1 MQAKFNSENPPLDN
15 EFFSELVGTDSD
27 LSGTIEHPHDLPADA
42 EGGDIEEQRTTIP
55 LHKQGG
61 VKSLLILGLSAVP
74 IGGLGYMMFGN
85 SGQNSPT
92 VAATPTNEPTAP
104 KAEFAPDPRFATM
117 QNKLAMQ
124 DQTRGLE
131 DAAKAQEAERL
142 AKAAADAKATAAT
155 PNPQAT
161 PVTPAPAVTPV
172 TSSRSAPPTNV
183 EPPIAPV
190 TKPVA
195 VAPAITPAPQ
205 PRVAS
210 EPKAKPLVVVAKPQP
225 IAFKPQPV
233 AKTTPQPSSQAKVA
247 IVKPQPAP
255 ATEAIVPKQPVSWQE
270 ATDNAIGI
278 YGEKTVSKTV
288 TQTTPESVQKSVVQP
303 IGQPMQPQTIAQPI
317 PQPVT
322 QPVTSQIYQQ
332 PVVRSNGQSSYVP
345 VGRSSLQPLV
355 QPAGQLYPQQ
365 ILPLGQPS
373 MQPVRQLVPQ
383 ASTIKNA
390 AANYIASIDPRSYSE
405 AIPQPGIEP
414 DYQPVDRAISQYSG
428 EKDNYKDNKTFTVA
442 QAIVIP
448 GQNRIVSLISP
459 MQIIPGEAGQEIL
472 LQLEQGFADTNGD
485 VPIPDGTRIIATV
498 TVASNGL
505 MRISSAI
512 AIVNGENIPI
522 DAGSL
527 ILSGTDNSP
536 VIAQYK
542 QFDQGEIGRRDLQT
556 FLAGAASGLGRV
568 LTQPNSSVQ
577 VSTNG
582 TAVVSS
588 TSNPNI
594 VGGILDGGA
603 TPILEAW
610 SKRNETEIRRL
621 ESASRLWYLPMG
633 YKMTIVAVK
642 PFAVR

>member
-1 MQAKFNSENPPLDN
+1 MQAKFNSENPHLDN
-15 EFFSELVGTDSD
+15 EFLSELVGTDSD
-27 LSGTIEHPHDLPADA
+27 LSGTSEHPHGSPA
-42 EGGDIEEQRTTIP
+42 EPEGDIEEQRSTIP
-55 LHKQGG
+55 FYKQGG
-61 VKSLLILGLSAVP
+61 VKSALILGLSAIP

-85 SGQNSPT
+85 SGQKSPI
-92 VAATPTNEPTAP
+92 VAANPNPELTAP
-104 KAEFAPDPRFATM
+104 KADFTPDPRFATM

-124 DQTRGLE
+124 EQTRGLE
-131 DAAKAQEAERL
+131 DAAKAQEAERI
-142 AKAAADAKATAAT
+142 AKATADAKATAAT

-172 TSSRSAPPTNV
+172 TRRSAPPTNV
-183 EPPIAPV
+183 EPPARSIPPIAPV
-190 TKPVA
+190 TKPIP
-195 VAPAITPAPQ
+195 VAPAITPVSQ
-205 PRVAS
+205 PRVAK
-210 EPKAKPLVVVAKPQP
+210 EPKAKSPVA
-225 IAFKPQPV
+225 AKPQPV
-233 AKTTPQPSSQAKVA
+233 AKTAPQPRSNAQVA
-247 IVKPQPAP
+247 IVKPQPDP
-255 ATEAIVPKQPVSWQE
+255 ATGAIVPKVQVSWQE
-270 ATDNAIGI
+270 ATDNAIGV
-278 YGEKTVSKTV
+278 YGEKAVSKTV
-288 TQTTPESVQKSVVQP
+288 AQSTPESVQQSVGQP
-303 IGQPMQPQTIAQPI
+303 IRQPIQQQTISQPI

-322 QPVTSQIYQQ
+322 QPITSQIYQQ
-332 PVVRSNGQSSYVP
+332 PVVQSEGQPSFKP
-345 VGRSSLQPLV
+345 V
-355 QPAGQLYPQQ
+355 GQLYPQQ
-365 ILPLGQPS
+365 IPQLNQPFIQ
-373 MQPVRQLVPQ
+373 QPMRQLVPQ

-390 AANYIASIDPRSYSE
+390 AANYVASIDPRSYSE
-405 AIPQPGIEP
+405 ALPQPVIEP
-414 DYQPVDRAISQYSG
+414 VSEAVAQPISQYSR
-428 EKDNYKDNKTFTVA
+428 EQDNYKDNTTFTVA
-442 QAIVIP
+442 QAVVIP
-448 GQNRIVSLISP
+448 GQNRMVSLISP
-459 MQIIPGEAGQEIL
+459 MQIIPGETGQEIL
-472 LQLEQGFADTNGD
+472 LQLEQGFADTNGG

-505 MRISSAI
+505 MRIVSAI

-556 FLAGAASGLGRV
+556 FIAGAASGLGKV
-568 LTQPNSSVQ
+568 LTQPNTSVQ

-594 VGGILDGGA
+594 LGGVLDGGA

-610 SKRNETEIRRL
+610 AKRNETEIKRL

>member
-1 MQAKFNSENPPLDN
+1 MQAKFNSENPHVDN
-15 EFFSELVGTDSD
+15 EFLSELVGTDSD
-27 LSGTIEHPHDLPADA
+27 LSGTSEHPHGSPA
-42 EGGDIEEQRTTIP
+42 EPEGDIEEQRSTIP
-55 LHKQGG
+55 FYKQGG
-61 VKSLLILGLSAVP
+61 VKSALILALSAIP

-85 SGQNSPT
+85 SGQKSPI
-92 VAATPTNEPTAP
+92 VAANPNPEPTAP
-104 KAEFAPDPRFATM
+104 KADFTPDPRFATM

-124 DQTRGLE
+124 DQSRAIE

-142 AKAAADAKATAAT
+142 AKAAADAKTAAAT

-172 TSSRSAPPTNV
+172 TRRSAPSTNV
-183 EPPIAPV
+183 EPPARSVPPIAPV
-190 TKPVA
+190 KPIPI
-195 VAPAITPAPQ
+195 APAITPAPQ
-205 PRVAS
+205 PRVAK
-210 EPKAKPLVVVAKPQP
+210 EPKAKPPVVTTKPLPVTFKPQP
-225 IAFKPQPV
+225 IAKTAPQPR
-233 AKTTPQPSSQAKVA
+233 SAKVA
-247 IVKPQPAP
+247 IVKPQPDP
-255 ATEAIVPKQPVSWQE
+255 ATGAMVPKVQVSWQE
-270 ATDNAIGI
+270 ATDNAIGV
-278 YGEKTVSKTV
+278 YGEKAVSKTV
-288 TQTTPESVQKSVVQP
+288 AQSTPESVPQSVGQSIRQP
-303 IGQPMQPQTIAQPI
+303 IQQQTISQPI

-332 PVVRSNGQSSYVP
+332 PVVQSEGQPSFKPVGQSSPQP
-345 VGRSSLQPLV
+345 V
-355 QPAGQLYPQQ
+355 GQLYPQQ
-365 ILPLGQPS
+365 IPQLNQPFIQ
-373 MQPVRQLVPQ
+373 QPMRQLVPQ

-390 AANYIASIDPRSYSE
+390 PANYVASIDPRSYSE
-405 AIPQPGIEP
+405 ALPQPEIESVSEP
-414 DYQPVDRAISQYSG
+414 VVQPISQYSR
-428 EKDNYKDNKTFTVA
+428 EKDNYKDNTTFTVA
-442 QAIVIP
+442 QAVVIP
-448 GQNRIVSLISP
+448 GQNRMVSLISP
-459 MQIIPGEAGQEIL
+459 MQIIPGETGQEIL
-472 LQLEQGFADTNGD
+472 LQLEQGFADTNGG

-505 MRISSAI
+505 MRIVSAI

-556 FLAGAASGLGRV
+556 FLAGAASGLGKV
-568 LTQPNSSVQ
+568 LTQPNTSVQ

-594 VGGILDGGA
+594 LGGVLDGGA

-610 SKRNETEIRRL
+610 AKRNETEIKRL
-621 ESASRLWYLPMG
+621 ESVSRLWYLPMG

>member
-1 MQAKFNSENPPLDN
+1 MQAKFNSENPHLDN
-15 EFFSELVGTDSD
+15 EFLSELVGTDSD
-27 LSGTIEHPHDLPADA
+27 LSGTSEHPHGSPA
-42 EGGDIEEQRTTIP
+42 EPEGDIEEQRSTIP
-55 LHKQGG
+55 FYKQGG
-61 VKSLLILGLSAVP
+61 VKSALILGLSAIP

-85 SGQNSPT
+85 SGQKSPI
-92 VAATPTNEPTAP
+92 VAANPNPEPTAP
-104 KAEFAPDPRFATM
+104 KADFTPDPRFATM

-124 DQTRGLE
+124 EQTRGLE
-131 DAAKAQEAERL
+131 DAAKAQEAERI
-142 AKAAADAKATAAT
+142 AKATADAKATAAT
-155 PNPQAT
+155 PNQQAT

-172 TSSRSAPPTNV
+172 TRRSAPPTNV
-183 EPPIAPV
+183 EPPARSIPPIAPV
-190 TKPVA
+190 TKPIP

-205 PRVAS
+205 PRVAK
-210 EPKAKPLVVVAKPQP
+210 EPKAKFPVA
-225 IAFKPQPV
+225 AKPQPV
-233 AKTTPQPSSQAKVA
+233 AKTAPQPRSNAQVA
-247 IVKPQPAP
+247 IVRPQPDP
-255 ATEAIVPKQPVSWQE
+255 ATGAIVPKVQVSWQE
-270 ATDNAIGI
+270 ATDNAIGV
-278 YGEKTVSKTV
+278 YGEKAVSKTV
-288 TQTTPESVQKSVVQP
+288 AQSTPESVPQSVGQP
-303 IGQPMQPQTIAQPI
+303 IRQPIQQQTISQPI

-322 QPVTSQIYQQ
+322 QPITSQIYQQ
-332 PVVRSNGQSSYVP
+332 QVVQSEGQPSFKPV
-345 VGRSSLQPLV
+345 
-355 QPAGQLYPQQ
+355 GQLYPQQ
-365 ILPLGQPS
+365 IPQVNQPFIQ
-373 MQPVRQLVPQ
+373 QPMRQLVPQ

-390 AANYIASIDPRSYSE
+390 AANYVASIDPRSYSE
-405 AIPQPGIEP
+405 ALPQAVIESVSEP
-414 DYQPVDRAISQYSG
+414 VVQPISQYSR
-428 EKDNYKDNKTFTVA
+428 EKDNYKDNTTFTVA
-442 QAIVIP
+442 QVVVIP
-448 GQNRIVSLISP
+448 GQNRMVSLISP
-459 MQIIPGEAGQEIL
+459 MQIIPGETGQEIL
-472 LQLEQGFADTNGD
+472 LQLEQGFADTNGG

-505 MRISSAI
+505 MRIVSAI

-556 FLAGAASGLGRV
+556 FLAGAASGLGKV
-568 LTQPNSSVQ
+568 LTQPNTSVQ

-594 VGGILDGGA
+594 LGGVLDGGA

-610 SKRNETEIRRL
+610 AKRNETEIKRL

>member
-1 MQAKFNSENPPLDN
+1 MQAKFNSENPHLDN
-15 EFFSELVGTDSD
+15 EFLSELVGTDSD
-27 LSGTIEHPHDLPADA
+27 LSGTSEHPHGSPA
-42 EGGDIEEQRTTIP
+42 EPEGDIEEQRSTIP
-55 LHKQGG
+55 FYKQGG
-61 VKSLLILGLSAVP
+61 VKSALILGLSAIP

-85 SGQNSPT
+85 SGQKSPI
-92 VAATPTNEPTAP
+92 VAANPNPESTAP
-104 KAEFAPDPRFATM
+104 KADFTPDPRFATM

-124 DQTRGLE
+124 EQTRGLE
-131 DAAKAQEAERL
+131 DAAKAQEAERI
-142 AKAAADAKATAAT
+142 AKATADAKAAAAT

-172 TSSRSAPPTNV
+172 TRRSAPPTNV
-183 EPPIAPV
+183 EPPARSIPPIAPV
-190 TKPVA
+190 TKPIPVA
-195 VAPAITPAPQ
+195 LAITPVSQ
-205 PRVAS
+205 PRVAK
-210 EPKAKPLVVVAKPQP
+210 EPKAKSPVIAAKSQP
-225 IAFKPQPV
+225 VAFKPQPV
-233 AKTTPQPSSQAKVA
+233 AKTAPQPRSNAQVA
-247 IVKPQPAP
+247 IVKPQPDL
-255 ATEAIVPKQPVSWQE
+255 ATGAIVPKVQVSWQE
-270 ATDNAIGI
+270 ATDNAIGV
-278 YGEKTVSKTV
+278 YGEKAVSKTV
-288 TQTTPESVQKSVVQP
+288 AQSTPESVPQSVGQP
-303 IGQPMQPQTIAQPI
+303 IRQPIQQQTISQPI

-332 PVVRSNGQSSYVP
+332 PVVQSEGQPSFKPVGQSS
-345 VGRSSLQPLV
+345 
-355 QPAGQLYPQQ
+355 PQQ
-365 ILPLGQPS
+365 IPQLNQPFIQ
-373 MQPVRQLVPQ
+373 QPMRQLVPQ

-390 AANYIASIDPRSYSE
+390 PANYVASIDPRSYSE
-405 AIPQPGIEP
+405 ALPQPAIESVSEP
-414 DYQPVDRAISQYSG
+414 VVQPISQYSR
-428 EKDNYKDNKTFTVA
+428 EKDNYKDNPTFTVA
-442 QAIVIP
+442 QAVVIP
-448 GQNRIVSLISP
+448 GQNRMVSLISP
-459 MQIIPGEAGQEIL
+459 MQIIPGETGQEIL
-472 LQLEQGFADTNGD
+472 LQLEQGFADTNGG

-505 MRISSAI
+505 MRIVSAI
-512 AIVNGENIPI
+512 AIVNGENISI

-556 FLAGAASGLGRV
+556 FLAGAASGLGKV
-568 LTQPNSSVQ
+568 LTQPNTSVQ

-594 VGGILDGGA
+594 LGGVLDGGA

-610 SKRNETEIRRL
+610 AKRNETEIKRL

>member
-1 MQAKFNSENPPLDN
+1 MQAKFNSENPHLDN
-15 EFFSELVGTDSD
+15 EFLSELVGTDSD
-27 LSGTIEHPHDLPADA
+27 LSGTSEHPHGSPA
-42 EGGDIEEQRTTIP
+42 EPEGDIEEQRSTIP
-55 LHKQGG
+55 FYKQGG
-61 VKSLLILGLSAVP
+61 VKSALILGLSAIP

-85 SGQNSPT
+85 SGQKSPI
-92 VAATPTNEPTAP
+92 VAANPNPEPTAP
-104 KAEFAPDPRFATM
+104 KADFTPDPRFATM

-124 DQTRGLE
+124 EQTRGLE
-131 DAAKAQEAERL
+131 DAAKAQEAERI
-142 AKAAADAKATAAT
+142 AKATADAKATAAT
-155 PNPQAT
+155 PNQQAT

-172 TSSRSAPPTNV
+172 TRRSAPPTNV
-183 EPPIAPV
+183 EPPARSIPPIAPV
-190 TKPVA
+190 TKPIP

-205 PRVAS
+205 PRVAK
-210 EPKAKPLVVVAKPQP
+210 EPKAKFPVA
-225 IAFKPQPV
+225 AKPQPV
-233 AKTTPQPSSQAKVA
+233 AKTAPQPRSNAQVA
-247 IVKPQPAP
+247 IVRPQPDP
-255 ATEAIVPKQPVSWQE
+255 ATGAIVPKVQVSWQE
-270 ATDNAIGI
+270 ATDNAIGV
-278 YGEKTVSKTV
+278 YGEKAVSKTV
-288 TQTTPESVQKSVVQP
+288 AQSTPESVPQSVGQP
-303 IGQPMQPQTIAQPI
+303 IRQPIQQQTISQPI

-322 QPVTSQIYQQ
+322 QPITSQIYQQ
-332 PVVRSNGQSSYVP
+332 QVVQSEGQPSFKPV
-345 VGRSSLQPLV
+345 
-355 QPAGQLYPQQ
+355 GQLYPQQ
-365 ILPLGQPS
+365 IPQVNQPFIQ
-373 MQPVRQLVPQ
+373 QPMRQLVPQ

-390 AANYIASIDPRSYSE
+390 AANYVASIDPRSYSE
-405 AIPQPGIEP
+405 ALPQAVIESVSEP
-414 DYQPVDRAISQYSG
+414 VVQPISQYSR
-428 EKDNYKDNKTFTVA
+428 EKDNYKDNTIFTVA
-442 QAIVIP
+442 QAVVIP
-448 GQNRIVSLISP
+448 GQNRMVSLISP
-459 MQIIPGEAGQEIL
+459 MQIIPGETGQEIL
-472 LQLEQGFADTNGD
+472 LQLEQGFADTNGG

-505 MRISSAI
+505 MRIVSAI

-556 FLAGAASGLGRV
+556 FLAGAASGLGKV
-568 LTQPNSSVQ
+568 LTQPNTSVQ

-594 VGGILDGGA
+594 LGGVLDGGA

-610 SKRNETEIRRL
+610 AKRNETEIKRL

>member
-1 MQAKFNSENPPLDN
+1 MQAKFNSENPHLDN
-15 EFFSELVGTDSD
+15 EFLSELVGTDSD
-27 LSGTIEHPHDLPADA
+27 LSGTSEHPHGSPA
-42 EGGDIEEQRTTIP
+42 EPEGDIEEQRSTIP
-55 LHKQGG
+55 FYKRGG
-61 VKSLLILGLSAVP
+61 VKSALILGLSAIP

-85 SGQNSPT
+85 SGQKSPI
-92 VAATPTNEPTAP
+92 VAANPNPEPTAP
-104 KAEFAPDPRFATM
+104 KADFAPDPRFATM

-124 DQTRGLE
+124 EQTRGLE
-131 DAAKAQEAERL
+131 DAAKAQEAERI
-142 AKAAADAKATAAT
+142 AKATADAKATAAT

-161 PVTPAPAVTPV
+161 PVTPALAVTPV
-172 TSSRSAPPTNV
+172 TRRSAPPTNV
-183 EPPIAPV
+183 EPPARSIPPIAPV
-190 TKPVA
+190 TKPIP
-195 VAPAITPAPQ
+195 VAPAITPVSQ
-205 PRVAS
+205 PRVAK
-210 EPKAKPLVVVAKPQP
+210 EPKAKSKSPVVAAKSQP
-225 IAFKPQPV
+225 VAFKPQPV
-233 AKTTPQPSSQAKVA
+233 AKTAPQPRSNAQVA
-247 IVKPQPAP
+247 IVKPQPDP
-255 ATEAIVPKQPVSWQE
+255 ATGAIVPKVQVSWQE
-270 ATDNAIGI
+270 ATDNAIGV
-278 YGEKTVSKTV
+278 YGEKAVSKTV
-288 TQTTPESVQKSVVQP
+288 AQSTPESVQQSVGQPVRQP
-303 IGQPMQPQTIAQPI
+303 IQQQTISQPI

-332 PVVRSNGQSSYVP
+332 PVVQSDGQPSFKPVGQSS
-345 VGRSSLQPLV
+345 
-355 QPAGQLYPQQ
+355 PQQ
-365 ILPLGQPS
+365 IPQLNQPFIQ
-373 MQPVRQLVPQ
+373 QPMRQLVPQ

-390 AANYIASIDPRSYSE
+390 PANYVASIDPRSYSE
-405 AIPQPGIEP
+405 ALPQPAIESVSEP
-414 DYQPVDRAISQYSG
+414 IVQPISQYSK
-428 EKDNYKDNKTFTVA
+428 EKDNYKDNTTFTVA
-442 QAIVIP
+442 QAVVIP
-448 GQNRIVSLISP
+448 GQNRMVSLISP
-459 MQIIPGEAGQEIL
+459 MQIIPGETGQEIL
-472 LQLEQGFADTNGD
+472 LQLEQGFADTNGG

-505 MRISSAI
+505 MRIVSAI

-556 FLAGAASGLGRV
+556 FLAGAASGLGKV
-568 LTQPNSSVQ
+568 LTQPNTSVQ

-594 VGGILDGGA
+594 LGGVLDGGA

-610 SKRNETEIRRL
+610 AKRNETEIKRL

>member
-27 LSGTIEHPHDLPADA
+27 LSGTIEQPHDLSTEA
-42 EGGDIEEQRTTIP
+42 EGDIEEQRTTIP

-92 VAATPTNEPTAP
+92 VAATPTNQPTAP
-104 KAEFAPDPRFATM
+104 KAEFATDPRFATM
-117 QNKLAMQ
+117 QNKLVMQ

-131 DAAKAQEAERL
+131 DAAKAQEAERI
-142 AKAAADAKATAAT
+142 AKAAADAKAPAAN

-161 PVTPAPAVTPV
+161 PVTSAPAVTPV
-172 TSSRSAPPTNV
+172 TTRSAPPTNV
-183 EPPIAPV
+183 EPPLVPV

-210 EPKAKPLVVVAKPQP
+210 EPKAKPPVVAAKPQP

-233 AKTTPQPSSQAKVA
+233 AKTAPQPSSKVA
-247 IVKPQPAP
+247 IVKPLPAP
-255 ATEAIVPKQPVSWQE
+255 ATEAIVPKERVSWQE

-288 TQTTPESVQKSVVQP
+288 TQTAPESIQKSVVQP
-303 IGQPMQPQTIAQPI
+303 IGQPIQPQTIAQPI

-322 QPVTSQIYQQ
+322 QPLTSQIYQQ
-332 PVVRSNGQSSYVP
+332 PVVRSYGQSSLKP
-345 VGRSSLQPLV
+345 VDRLSPQPLV
-355 QPAGQLYPQQ
+355 QPVEQLYPQQ
-365 ILPLGQPS
+365 LN
-373 MQPVRQLVPQ
+373 QPVRQLVPQ

-390 AANYIASIDPRSYSE
+390 AANYIASIDPRSYSQ

-414 DYQPVDRAISQYSG
+414 DYQPVDRAISQYSQ

-505 MRISSAI
+505 MRIASAI

-556 FLAGAASGLGRV
+556 FLAGSASGLGKI
-568 LTQPNSSVQ
+568 LTQPNTSVQ

-610 SKRNETEIRRL
+610 AKRNETEIRRL
-621 ESASRLWYLPMG
+621 EGASRLWYLPMG

>member
-1 MQAKFNSENPPLDN
+1 MQAKFNSENPHLDN
-15 EFFSELVGTDSD
+15 EFLSELVGTDSD
-27 LSGTIEHPHDLPADA
+27 LSGTSEHPHGSPA
-42 EGGDIEEQRTTIP
+42 EPEGDIEEQRSTIP
-55 LHKQGG
+55 FYKQGG
-61 VKSLLILGLSAVP
+61 VKSALILGLSAIP

-85 SGQNSPT
+85 SGQKSPI
-92 VAATPTNEPTAP
+92 VAANPNPEPTAP
-104 KAEFAPDPRFATM
+104 KADFTPDPRFATM

-124 DQTRGLE
+124 EQTRGLE
-131 DAAKAQEAERL
+131 DAAKAQEAERI
-142 AKAAADAKATAAT
+142 AKATADAKATAAT
-155 PNPQAT
+155 PNQQAT

-172 TSSRSAPPTNV
+172 TRRSAPPTNV
-183 EPPIAPV
+183 EPPARSIPPIAPV
-190 TKPVA
+190 TKPIP

-205 PRVAS
+205 PRVAK
-210 EPKAKPLVVVAKPQP
+210 EPKAKFPVA
-225 IAFKPQPV
+225 AKPQPV
-233 AKTTPQPSSQAKVA
+233 AKTAPQPRSNAQVA
-247 IVKPQPAP
+247 IVRPQPDP
-255 ATEAIVPKQPVSWQE
+255 ATGAIVPKVQVSWQE
-270 ATDNAIGI
+270 ATDNAIGV
-278 YGEKTVSKTV
+278 YGEKAVSKTV
-288 TQTTPESVQKSVVQP
+288 AQSTPESVPQSVGQP
-303 IGQPMQPQTIAQPI
+303 IRQPIQQQTISQPI

-322 QPVTSQIYQQ
+322 QPITSQIYQQ
-332 PVVRSNGQSSYVP
+332 QVVQSEGQPSFKPV
-345 VGRSSLQPLV
+345 
-355 QPAGQLYPQQ
+355 GQLYPQQ
-365 ILPLGQPS
+365 IPQVNQPFIQ
-373 MQPVRQLVPQ
+373 QPMRQLVPQ

-390 AANYIASIDPRSYSE
+390 AANYVASIDPRSYSE
-405 AIPQPGIEP
+405 ALPQPEIESVSEP
-414 DYQPVDRAISQYSG
+414 VVQPISQYSR
-428 EKDNYKDNKTFTVA
+428 EKDNYKDNTTFTVA
-442 QAIVIP
+442 QVVVIP
-448 GQNRIVSLISP
+448 GQNRMVSLISP
-459 MQIIPGEAGQEIL
+459 MQIIPGETGQEIL
-472 LQLEQGFADTNGD
+472 LQLEQGFADTNGG

-505 MRISSAI
+505 MRIVSAI

-556 FLAGAASGLGRV
+556 FLAGAASGLGKV
-568 LTQPNSSVQ
+568 LTQPNTSVQ

-594 VGGILDGGA
+594 LGGVLDGGA

-610 SKRNETEIRRL
+610 AKRNETEIKRL